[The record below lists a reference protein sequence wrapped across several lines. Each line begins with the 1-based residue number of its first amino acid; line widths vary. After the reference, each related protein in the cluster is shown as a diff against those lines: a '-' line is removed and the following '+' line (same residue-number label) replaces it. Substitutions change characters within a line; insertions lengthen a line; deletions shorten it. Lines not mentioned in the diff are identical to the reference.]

1 MSDRTGNTGAFKPR
15 KRAQDAEL
23 DITPMIDIT
32 FLLLSFFVVASKM
45 QEQAPLPL
53 PYAKHGEAIT
63 AKDAV
68 MINIS
73 QNAPDV
79 DALFFL
85 GRVIEPGKGIS
96 ETDENLEERITEF
109 VEQELSQNDKLKYVV
124 IRAGN
129 QVRMRNIKL
138 AKQAA
143 NRGIPEGREITI
155 QAAVN
160 EGQ

>member
-1 MSDRTGNTGAFKPR
+1 MSERAGNTGVFKPR
-15 KRAQDAEL
+15 RKAQDSEL

-32 FLLLSFFVVASKM
+32 FLLLAFFVVASKM
-45 QEQAPLPL
+45 QEQAPIPL
-53 PYAKHGEAIT
+53 PYAKHGEAIA

-68 MINIS
+68 MINID

-79 DALFFL
+79 DAMFYL
-85 GRVIEPGKGIS
+85 GRTLEKGTGIF
-96 ETDENLEERITEF
+96 ETEEDLEERIQQY
-109 VEQELSQNDKLKYVV
+109 VEQQLAQNDKIKYIV

-129 QVRMRNIKL
+129 QARMRNMKL

-143 NRGIPEGREITI
+143 NRGIPEGREITLH
-155 QAAVN
+155 AAVN

>member
-1 MSDRTGNTGAFKPR
+1 MSERTGNTDAFKPR
-15 KRAQDAEL
+15 KKAQDAEL

-32 FLLLSFFVVASKM
+32 FLLLAFFVVASKM
-45 QEQAPLPL
+45 QEQAPIPL
-53 PYAKHGEAIT
+53 PYAKHGEAIA
-63 AKDAV
+63 AKDAL

-79 DALFFL
+79 DAMFHL
-85 GRVIEPGKGIS
+85 GRSIEEGKGIF

-109 VEQELSQNDKLKYVV
+109 VDRELAQNDKMKYIV
-124 IRAGN
+124 IRAGH
-129 QVRMRNIKL
+129 QVRMRNMKL

-155 QAAVN
+155 HAAVN

>member
-1 MSDRTGNTGAFKPR
+1 MSERTGNSGIIKPR
-15 KRAQDAEL
+15 KRVDDSEM

-45 QEQAPLPL
+45 QEQAPIPL
-53 PYAKHGEAIT
+53 PYAKHGEAIA

-68 MINIS
+68 MINIEQDS
-73 QNAPDV
+73 PDS
-79 DALFFL
+79 DAYFYL
-85 GRVIEPGKGIS
+85 GRAVERGSGIV
-96 ETDENLEERITEF
+96 ETDENLEEQI
-109 VEQELSQNDKLKYVV
+109 QEYVNRELQTNDKIRFIV
-124 IRAGN
+124 IRAGH
-129 QVRMRNIKL
+129 QTRMKNMKV

-155 QAAVN
+155 HAAVN

>member
-1 MSDRTGNTGAFKPR
+1 MSERAGNTGVFKPR
-15 KRAQDAEL
+15 RKAQDSEL

-32 FLLLSFFVVASKM
+32 FLLLAFFVVASKM
-45 QEQAPLPL
+45 QEQAPIPL
-53 PYAKHGEAIT
+53 PYAKHGEAIA

-68 MINIS
+68 MINID

-79 DALFFL
+79 DAMFYL
-85 GRVIEPGKGIS
+85 GRTMEKGTGIF
-96 ETDENLEERITEF
+96 ETEEDLEEQIQQY
-109 VEQELSQNDKLKYVV
+109 VEQQLAQNDKIKYIV

-129 QVRMRNIKL
+129 QTRMRNMKL

-143 NRGIPEGREITI
+143 NRGIPEGREITLH
-155 QAAVN
+155 AAVN